1 MCSVPQPPPQKLPA
15 LPGFGDSTGGSQGV
29 WGAQT
34 PHSCRLQQQRHSKW
48 TESDVGV
55 RQPGPGLRLRWPR
68 DGVWTR
74 ITTLIILCLSWFAAP
89 GPVWMGSGTRR
100 PQDPPPAGP
109 ATLPAL
115 TAVPRTIC
123 HSAAGM
129 LAALLM
135 KAISPACP
143 GTCGCPAAGIRHPT
157 GKWRRSRHRR
167 AIIVPSI
174 QLWMKKGT

>member
-1 MCSVPQPPPQKLPA
+1 MCSGLQPPPQKLPA
-15 LPGFGDSTGGSQGV
+15 LPAFGDKTSGSRSV

-34 PHSCRLQQQRHSKW
+34 PYSCRLQQQRHSKW
-48 TESDVGV
+48 TGSDMGV
-55 RQPGPGLRLRWPR
+55 RQPGPGLQLRWPC
-68 DGVWTR
+68 DGSRTR
-74 ITTLIILCLSWFAAP
+74 ITTLIILGLSQFAAP
-89 GPVWMGSGTRR
+89 GPIWMRRGTRR

-109 ATLPAL
+109 ATLPVF
-115 TAVPRTIC
+115 TTVPRTIC

-143 GTCGCPAAGIRHPT
+143 PTCGCPAAGIRHPT
-157 GKWRRSRHRR
+157 GKWKRSRHHR